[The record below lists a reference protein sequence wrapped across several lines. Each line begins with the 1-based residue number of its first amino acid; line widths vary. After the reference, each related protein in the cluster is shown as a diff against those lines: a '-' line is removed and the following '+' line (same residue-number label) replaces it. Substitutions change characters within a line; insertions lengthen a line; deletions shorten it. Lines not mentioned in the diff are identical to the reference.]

1 MTKPAH
7 AARGR
12 QEAGE
17 GSSRSVVVTGCGAGL
32 GRAILDRLAADSW
45 TVVGV
50 EIDPD
55 AAASALAGV
64 GEGGDVLVGDAA
76 DRETMFRAAARARE
90 LAPLG
95 GWVNNAG
102 VVVGGNLHEVV
113 PAEIERVFAVDL
125 LGVYWGCAAAVTAF
139 VDQRSTGSIVNMSS
153 IHGQAAFPGWAAYD
167 AAKGGVDAL
176 TRYVAVEYG
185 PVGIRANAIAPGA
198 IRTPLM
204 ARTIEAAADP
214 AAQMQEFAALH
225 PLGRVG
231 EPQEI
236 ASVAA
241 FLLSEEASFL
251 TGQIIPVDGAATA
264 RCYAFDPSPELVAAF
279 RTNPSTRAGGPGVS
293 A

>member
-1 MTKPAH
+1 LTQWGN
-7 AARGR
+7 AAGGR
-12 QEAGE
+12 PEAGV
-17 GSSRSVVVTGCGAGL
+17 GSPRSAVVTGCGAGL
-32 GRAILDRLAADSW
+32 GRAILGRLVAEGW
-45 TVVGV
+45 VVVGI
-50 EIDPD
+50 EIEPD
-55 AAASALAGV
+55 AAASSLAAV
-64 GEGGDVLVGDAA
+64 GDRGDVLVGDAA
-76 DRETMFRAAARARE
+76 DRETMLRAAARARE

-113 PAEIERVFAVDL
+113 AAEIERVFAVDL
-125 LGVYWGCAAAVTAF
+125 LGVYWGCSAAVTAF
-139 VDQRSTGSIVNMSS
+139 VDQRSTGSIVNISS

-231 EPQEI
+231 EPDEI

-241 FLLSEEASFL
+241 FLLSEEASFV
-251 TGQIIPVDGAATA
+251 TGQIIAVDGAATA
-264 RCYAFDPSPELVAAF
+264 RCYAFDPNPELVSAF
-279 RTNPSTRAGGPGVS
+279 RTTPSSADGRGVS